1 MSYFRQLRINLAQFF
16 WFGIVWGV
24 LCWIITIPYF
34 GLRAIVVAP
43 ILWLAGN
50 FVRTLILPVNKDS

>member
-1 MSYFRQLRINLAQFF
+1 LRINLAQFF

-34 GLRAIVVAP
+34 GLWALIAAP
-43 ILWLAGN
+43 LLWLAGN
-50 FVRTLILPVNKDS
+50 GVRTLIFPVNRNF